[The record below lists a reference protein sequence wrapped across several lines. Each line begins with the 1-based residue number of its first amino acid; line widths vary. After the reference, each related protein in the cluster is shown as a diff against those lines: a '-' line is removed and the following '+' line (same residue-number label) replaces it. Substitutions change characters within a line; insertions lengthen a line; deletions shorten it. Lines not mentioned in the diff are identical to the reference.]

1 MCSSKMRG
9 AGRLELPDHALPSA
23 PVRELAV
30 ILHDFHLQ
38 VYVQVLAILANTG
51 RDGTGRVGTG
61 RDGTGRD
68 GAPLPNGFLFL
79 PFCHSAIIFAI
90 TTVAFLY
97 MLYVYYFCIKSVIVS
112 SPSSEDYYLELSAE
126 LWPVERA
133 SMTPLF
139 LFNNLKHG
147 NRPLGQTL
155 KFNFSCFYVRV
166 SFCNN

>member
-1 MCSSKMRG
+1 MRG

-68 GAPLPNGFLFL
+68 GSGRDG
-79 PFCHSAIIFAI
+79 
-90 TTVAFLY
+90 TGRDGTG
-97 MLYVYYFCIKSVIVS
+97 
-112 SPSSEDYYLELSAE
+112 
-126 LWPVERA
+126 
-133 SMTPLF
+133 PLF
-139 LFNNLKHG
+139 LMDF
-147 NRPLGQTL
+147 
-155 KFNFSCFYVRV
+155 CFYRFVIALLSLPLLLLHFFTCCMYITFV
-166 SFCNN
+166 SSL

>member
-1 MCSSKMRG
+1 MRG

-90 TTVAFLY
+90 TTVAFL
-97 MLYVYYFCIKSVIVS
+97 
-112 SPSSEDYYLELSAE
+112 
-126 LWPVERA
+126 
-133 SMTPLF
+133 
-139 LFNNLKHG
+139 
-147 NRPLGQTL
+147 
-155 KFNFSCFYVRV
+155 
-166 SFCNN
+166 